1 MNTLERIRLEI
12 RHSLTLRYTAC
23 IRRELS
29 ITPDDPDLRWALR
42 ELEAT
47 LAPPNQP
54 GQGRQPV
61 RRTSRHPASVPAS
74 GPLRHY

>member
-12 RHSLTLRYTAC
+12 RHSLTLRYTAR

-42 ELEAT
+42 ELEAA
-47 LAPPNQP
+47 LALPNPPEQSSHP
-54 GQGRQPV
+54 IRRMSGR
-61 RRTSRHPASVPAS
+61 PASTPSAGS
-74 GPLRHY
+74 FRHY

>member
-12 RHSLTLRYTAC
+12 RHSLTLRYTAR

-42 ELEAT
+42 ELEAA
-47 LAPPNQP
+47 LALPNPP
-54 GQGRQPV
+54 GQGTQPV
-61 RRTSRHPASVPAS
+61 RRTSRRPASVPAA
-74 GPLRHY
+74 GPFRHY